1 MNTIEYL
8 YIKYYLLIFAL
19 LLIVYAVKFELIPM
33 LKRLKNRLKP
43 GQPTPKNTPHKNTSN
58 NGG

>member
-19 LLIVYAVKFELIPM
+19 LLIVYAVKFELIQM
-33 LKRLKNRLKP
+33 LKRLKNRLKQ
-43 GQPTPKNTPHKNTSN
+43 GQQNSKNTPHKKHL
-58 NGG
+58 